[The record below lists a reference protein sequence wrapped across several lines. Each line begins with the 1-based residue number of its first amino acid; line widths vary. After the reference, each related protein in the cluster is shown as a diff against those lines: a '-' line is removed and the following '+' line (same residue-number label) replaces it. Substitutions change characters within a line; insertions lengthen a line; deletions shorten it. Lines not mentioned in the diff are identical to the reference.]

1 MLFGVSGYTGATMER
16 LSLIRDEL
24 LAELSQCNAG
34 CLSEFSPDRYV
45 EILDRQAGN
54 TQAPARY
61 NQAPEEVVAISKQLL
76 QRAGNEYLDSF
87 HKLILT
93 NLMAGYEQRLS
104 RLSVPDSI
112 QGLVKKCFSRII
124 REFDT
129 NPPQFYRFGND
140 LFHRDL
146 SLARL
151 TLLPAGPGVV
161 EVQYAPRSL
170 LVRNAQSLEK
180 RALQFAKGM
189 VLFGMKARGF
199 GPFYATHADPRTIE
213 EFSPEGWIFFHERVA
228 ELLELNPEMKGLMRS
243 SWYFDPELAEIS
255 PRLLYLR
262 VMPQENGAELFYW
275 GSSSDDEDNA
285 TAKSATRRRLVKEGK
300 YVPTCYYLMWLRQ
313 DILKWAKA
321 RREALG

>member
-1 MLFGVSGYTGATMER
+1 MLFGVSGGIDTAMER
-16 LSLIRDEL
+16 LSVIRDEL
-24 LAELSQCNAG
+24 LAELSRGNAG
-34 CLSEFSPDRYV
+34 CLSEFPPDRYV
-45 EILDRQAGN
+45 ALLDEQARN
-54 TQAPARY
+54 TRAPARY
-61 NQAPEEVVAISKQLL
+61 NRPPEEVVAISERLL
-76 QRAGNEYLDSF
+76 ERAGDEYLDSF
-87 HKLILT
+87 HKLILV
-93 NLMAGYEQRLS
+93 NLMAEYEERLS

-112 QGLVKKCFSRII
+112 RGLIQKCFSRII

-151 TLLPAGPGVV
+151 ILLPAGPGVV

-170 LVRNAQSLEK
+170 LIRNERSLEE
-180 RALQFAKGM
+180 RARQFAKGV

-213 EFSPEGWIFFHERVA
+213 EFTPEGWVFFHERVA
-228 ELLELNPEMKGLMRS
+228 ELLELNPAMKGLMRS

-285 TAKSATRRRLVKEGK
+285 TAKSATRRRLVEEGK

-313 DILKWAKA
+313 DILQWAKA
-321 RREALG
+321 RRQALG

>member
-1 MLFGVSGYTGATMER
+1 MLFGVSGYKGTTMER
-16 LSLIRDEL
+16 LSQIRDEL
-24 LAELSQCNAG
+24 LAELSQGNAG

-45 EILDRQAGN
+45 EILDMQAGN
-54 TQAPARY
+54 TRAPARY
-61 NQAPEEVVAISKQLL
+61 NQAPEEVVAISKQVLE
-76 QRAGNEYLDSF
+76 RAGDEYLDTY
-87 HKLILT
+87 HKLILAK
-93 NLMAGYEQRLS
+93 LMAGYEERLS

-112 QGLVKKCFSRII
+112 QGLIKKCFSRII

-151 TLLPAGPGVV
+151 ILLPAGPGVV

-170 LVRNAQSLEK
+170 LVRNQESLEK
-180 RALQFAKGM
+180 RALQFAKGI

-199 GPFYATHADPRTIE
+199 GPFYSTHTDPRTIK
-213 EFSPEGWIFFHERVA
+213 EFTPEGWIFFYERVA
-228 ELLELNPEMKGLMRS
+228 ELLEMNPSIKGVFRS
-243 SWYFDPELAEIS
+243 SWFIDPKLAEIS
-255 PRLLYLR
+255 PRLLYLS

-300 YVPTCYYLMWLRQ
+300 YVPTCYYLIWLRQ
-313 DILKWAKA
+313 DILRWAKA